1 MVRESNHPTVEA
13 RFDNQ
18 ALKRTSTSPTG
29 YSLAGGGGGG
39 IFVKL
44 LWSALSTSIAV

>member
-29 YSLAGGGGGG
+29 YSLAGGGGG